1 MIKNPNCVLVQF
13 QSNGR
18 SVSSF
23 AVSSLRRSQETRPG
37 KRISDF
43 RQKSRRAFRL
53 KRLNNAVARGA
64 GAQRSPRRDTLSSVR
79 NYKEKNIAAYFL
91 ILNGGPN
98 DEPERYMLNMRCPP
112 QSCLIV
118 FSCSERVGFHFVGGG
133 GKDFY

>member
-1 MIKNPNCVLVQF
+1 MLWP
-13 QSNGR
+13 GERER
-18 SVSSF
+18 S
-23 AVSSLRRSQETRPG
+23 AA
-37 KRISDF
+37 
-43 RQKSRRAFRL
+43 RAATPSAPCAIIR
-53 KRLNNAVARGA
+53 
-64 GAQRSPRRDTLSSVR
+64 
-79 NYKEKNIAAYFL
+79 KNITAYFL